1 MLAVGDFF
9 TISVISGYGT
19 DDGWKYADFSTG
31 NHNTIIYHFCL
42 YTKDAVSYT
51 HLTLP
56 TTSRV

>member
-1 MLAVGDFF
+1 VLAVGDFF

-42 YTKDAVSYT
+42 YTKDAD
-51 HLTLP
+51 L
-56 TTSRV
+56 